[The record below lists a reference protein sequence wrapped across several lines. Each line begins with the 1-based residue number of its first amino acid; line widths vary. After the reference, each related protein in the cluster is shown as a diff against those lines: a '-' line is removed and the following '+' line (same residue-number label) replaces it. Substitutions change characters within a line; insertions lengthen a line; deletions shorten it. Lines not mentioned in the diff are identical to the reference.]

1 MKKKLVPVIVVSLVA
16 LLLVLV
22 CCSTESAPVPTP
34 HTYRVIYRVGGF
46 ASKASLTYET
56 ASGTE
61 QRTVTLPW
69 ETAFDVKRGQFV
81 YLSAQNETDRGSVTA
96 EIIIDGSSWKTAT
109 STSEYGIANV
119 SGSVGED

>member
-1 MKKKLVPVIVVSLVA
+1 MKRYIILP
-16 LLLVLV
+16 LLVLLLAILA
-22 CCSTESAPVPTP
+22 CGSKAPPTP
-34 HTYRVIYRVGGF
+34 TIQSQYAVIYRVNGF

-56 ASGTE
+56 ADGTE
-61 QRTVTLPW
+61 QRTVNIPW
-69 ETAFDVKRGQFV
+69 EMKFTAKRGQFV

>member
-1 MKKKLVPVIVVSLVA
+1 MKKLAIVVIA
-16 LLLVLV
+16 LLLVA
-22 CCSTESAPVPTP
+22 CSTGPAPAPTP

-96 EIIIDGSSWKTAT
+96 EIIVDGASWKKAT

-119 SGSVGED
+119 SGSVGE